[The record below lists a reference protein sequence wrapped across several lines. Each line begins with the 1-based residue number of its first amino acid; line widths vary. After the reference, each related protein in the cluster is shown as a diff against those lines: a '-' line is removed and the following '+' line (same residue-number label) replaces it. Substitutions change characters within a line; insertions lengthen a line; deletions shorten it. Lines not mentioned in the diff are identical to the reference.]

1 VDPRLSE
8 KRTIEP
14 LIQCLYEFTVHS
26 QSHIV
31 LMQDK
36 HHVCTKMFGGGMG
49 DQIKRYCELLNPEVL
64 YSKPWMKE
72 RMERIR
78 PATSGLY
85 IVHTVYHD

>member
-1 VDPRLSE
+1 
-8 KRTIEP
+8 
-14 LIQCLYEFTVHS
+14 
-26 QSHIV
+26 
-31 LMQDK
+31 MQDK